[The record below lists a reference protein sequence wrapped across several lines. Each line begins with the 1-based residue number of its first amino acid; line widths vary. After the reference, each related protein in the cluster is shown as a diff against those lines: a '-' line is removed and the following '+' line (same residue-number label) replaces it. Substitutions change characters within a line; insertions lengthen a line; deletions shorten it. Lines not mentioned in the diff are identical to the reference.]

1 MTETLKNISDG
12 IAGLSGTALT
22 FAGALAI
29 AGTLA
34 MAFLQI
40 IKELT
45 PIRRRYQRRWL
56 ERWFGVRVEKFTVDA
71 VNAGPDV
78 VPSALIESDKFSVA
92 KAQSTLVELATGGE
106 ANAFY
111 DLAIEQVVAQMN
123 AAAQIALEY
132 PHTHFPLLAVLSQ
145 GTNVSDVMRVVKR
158 AEAGLREPDPIA
170 LDARNRVGHR
180 IQRNLD
186 GIQIALGSRW
196 KLWMQLTSIGLTVAF
211 VELAIVANVRYNL
224 VTLLV
229 GVVLGI
235 VGGYLAPVTRD
246 VVATLQS
253 LRKG

>member
-1 MTETLKNISDG
+1 MTEILKSISDG

-45 PIRRRYQRRWL
+45 PIRRYYQRRWL
-56 ERWFGVRVEKFTVDA
+56 ERWFRVRVEKFTVDG
-71 VNAGPDV
+71 VNAGPNV
-78 VPSALIESDKFSVA
+78 VPSTFLQLVSVA
-92 KAQSTLVELATGGE
+92 EVQSTLVELATGGE
-106 ANAFY
+106 VNAFY

-145 GTNVSDVMRVVKR
+145 GANVGDVMQVVKR
-158 AEAGLREPDPIA
+158 AEAGSREPDPAA

-196 KLWMQLTSIGLTVAF
+196 KLWMQLTSISLTVAF
-211 VELAIVANVRYNL
+211 VELAIIANVEYDPA
-224 VTLLV
+224 TLLV

>member
-1 MTETLKNISDG
+1 MMEILKSISDG
-12 IAGLSGTALT
+12 VAGLSGTALT

-34 MAFLQI
+34 MAILQL

-45 PIRRRYQRRWL
+45 LIRRGYQRRWL
-56 ERWFGVRVEKFTVDA
+56 ERWFRVRAEKFTVDA
-71 VNAGPDV
+71 VNAGTNV
-78 VPSALIESDKFSVA
+78 ILSAFLPLDSR

-111 DLAIEQVVAQMN
+111 DLAVEQVVAQMN

-132 PHTHFPLLAVLSQ
+132 PDAYFPLLAVLSQ
-145 GTNVSDVMRVVKR
+145 GANIADVAKVVAH
-158 AEAGLREPDPIA
+158 AEARTREPDPVA

-186 GIQIALGSRW
+186 GIQIALGNRW
-196 KLWMQLTSIGLTVAF
+196 KLWMQSASITLTVLF
-211 VELAIVANVRYNL
+211 VELAIVTNVTDFNFQ
-224 VTLLV
+224 TLLV

-235 VGGYLAPVTRD
+235 VGGYVAPVTRD
-246 VVATLQS
+246 VVAALQS

>member
-1 MTETLKNISDG
+1 MTEILKSISDG

-34 MAFLQI
+34 MAILQV

-45 PIRRRYQRRWL
+45 PIRRGYQRRWL
-56 ERWFGVRVEKFTVDA
+56 ERWFRVRAENFTV
-71 VNAGPDV
+71 AGLGV
-78 VPSALIESDKFSVA
+78 IPSALLELDTLSA
-92 KAQSTLVELATGGE
+92 ARAQSTLVELATGGE

-111 DLAIEQVVAQMN
+111 DLAVEQLVAQMN

-132 PHTHFPLLAVLSQ
+132 PHTHFSLLAVLSQ
-145 GTNVSDVMRVVKR
+145 GADVRDVAQVVAR
-158 AEAGLREPDPIA
+158 AEAGTREPDPA
-170 LDARNRVGHR
+170 VLDARNRVGHR

-196 KLWMQLTSIGLTVAF
+196 KLWMQVASITLTVLF
-211 VELAIVANVRYNL
+211 VELAIFTNVKDYNSA
-224 VTLLV
+224 TLLV
-229 GVVLGI
+229 GIVLGI

-246 VVATLQS
+246 VVAALQS

>member
-1 MTETLKNISDG
+1 MTDILKGISGG
-12 IAGLSGTALT
+12 IEGLSGTALSY
-22 FAGALAI
+22 AGALAI

-34 MAFLQI
+34 MAILQV

-45 PIRRRYQRRWL
+45 PIRRAYQRRWL
-56 ERWFGVRVEKFTVDA
+56 ERWFRVRAEHFTVDA
-71 VNAGPDV
+71 VNAGSSIIS
-78 VPSALIESDKFSVA
+78 SARLPLDSG

-106 ANAFY
+106 AHAFY
-111 DLAIEQVVAQMN
+111 DLAAEQVVAQMN

-132 PHTHFPLLAVLSQ
+132 PDTYFQLLAVLSQ
-145 GTNVSDVMRVVKR
+145 GADVKDVNQVAVR
-158 AEAGLREPDPIA
+158 AEMGIREPDPTA

-196 KLWMQLTSIGLTVAF
+196 KLWMQSASITLTVLF
-211 VELAIVANVRYNL
+211 VELAIVVNVKDYNWA
-224 VTLLV
+224 TLLV

-246 VVATLQS
+246 VVAALQS
-253 LRKG
+253 LRKA

>member
-1 MTETLKNISDG
+1 MTEILNSISTG

-34 MAFLQI
+34 MAILQI

-45 PIRRRYQRRWL
+45 PIRRGYQRRWL
-56 ERWFGVRVEKFTVDA
+56 EHWFRVRAEKFTVDV
-71 VNAGPDV
+71 VNAGTKV
-78 VPSALIESDKFSVA
+78 IPSASLPLDSR

-111 DLAIEQVVAQMN
+111 DLAVEQVVAQMN

-132 PHTHFPLLAVLSQ
+132 PHAYFPLLAVLSQ
-145 GTNVSDVMRVVKR
+145 GANVADVAKVVAR
-158 AEAGLREPDPIA
+158 AEAGTREPEPA
-170 LDARNRVGHR
+170 TLDARNRVGHR

-196 KLWMQLTSIGLTVAF
+196 KLWMQAVSIILTVLF
-211 VELAIVANVRYNL
+211 VELAIITNVKDYDWA
-224 VTLLV
+224 TLLV
-229 GVVLGI
+229 GVMLGI

-246 VVATLQS
+246 MVAALQS